1 MVVEVLAAAC
11 RAPFQAGVLSGG
23 RTGWTRLAYG
33 FVRFWRISCSSCV
46 AEVMLLRRVPAA
58 GTGALEAGGWRGG
71 WQIVVVCTPASRQA
85 AEGGTH
91 CVPACWL
98 QTEIGLSEEGGR
110 AGEVWVWEWLV
121 VGGDEVWVR
130 EWLIVGG
137 EADEVCVRDW
147 VIAEGDGGEAW
158 VQASVSGGGSGG
170 DTRVWAWQ
178 VVGGNAWVQ
187 AWQLAGGGGG
197 EGGDTWVC
205 AS

>member
-1 MVVEVLAAAC
+1 M
-11 RAPFQAGVLSGG
+11 
-23 RTGWTRLAYG
+23 
-33 FVRFWRISCSSCV
+33 
-46 AEVMLLRRVPAA
+46 
-58 GTGALEAGGWRGG
+58 
-71 WQIVVVCTPASRQA
+71 
-85 AEGGTH
+85 
-91 CVPACWL
+91 PACWL

-187 AWQLAGGGGG
+187 AWQLAGGGPACRRLRTQLLTDSLPQLAVFLATVVTATALNAPG
-197 EGGDTWVC
+197 
-205 AS
+205 